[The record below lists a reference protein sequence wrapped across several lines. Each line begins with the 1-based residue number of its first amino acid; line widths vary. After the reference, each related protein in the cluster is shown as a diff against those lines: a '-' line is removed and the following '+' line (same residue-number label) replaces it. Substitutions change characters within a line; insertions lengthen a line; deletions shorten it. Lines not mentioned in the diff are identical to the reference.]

1 QENGVAMAM
10 HQAGTPVCFMANVHC
25 AAATE
30 NFLALEHHSADTDWW
45 ESMVKMTGSQPMITK
60 GFANVPLDSPGL
72 GIELNE
78 DVVKERFLRNQP
90 MWEPTDQWNN
100 KNSNDRLWS

>member
-1 QENGVAMAM
+1 M
-10 HQAGTPVCFMANVHC
+10 AGTPVCFMANVHC

-30 NFLALEHHSADTDWW
+30 NFLAVEHHDVDTPWW

-60 GFANVPLDSPGL
+60 GFAPVPLDSPGL

-78 DVVKERFLRNQP
+78 EVVRERHAQRYGGA
-90 MWEPTDQWNN
+90 MWAPTEEWNN
-100 KNSNDRLWS
+100 SNSHDRLWS